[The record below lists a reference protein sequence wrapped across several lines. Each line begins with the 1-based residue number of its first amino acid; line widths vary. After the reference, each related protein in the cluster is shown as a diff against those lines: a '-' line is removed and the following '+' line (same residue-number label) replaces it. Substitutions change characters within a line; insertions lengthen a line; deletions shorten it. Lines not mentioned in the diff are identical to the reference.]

1 MPDHSFSNKRI
12 AKNTLLLYLRQF
24 LILAISLYT
33 SRVVLDT
40 LGVSDYGIYNV
51 VGSVVTMFVFI
62 RSAMGNATNRYIAYA
77 IGKGE
82 ENELKRIFSTCLYVH
97 FILAFII
104 VLLSEIAGLWLLYNK
119 LEIPPDRMTAAFWV
133 LQFSIITC
141 AVGVLCVPYDA
152 DIIAHEKMGAFAFLS
167 ILDVTMKLLLI
178 FLLKIIPYDKLIF
191 YGLFLLLVQL
201 LNRVIYG
208 VYCWRKFPETR
219 HANQKDKALIKEM
232 FGFAGWNLMGN
243 MASIVCAPVINVLL
257 NIFFGPVVN
266 AARGVAVQVQGAVKS
281 FISNFQLSV
290 IPQIT
295 KNYATGNLERM
306 RTLIISSSKLS
317 YYLFLLMALPL
328 FIEAKQVLSL
338 WLVEVPEHTISFM
351 RLIFLIMLVES
362 WEQPLHIANL
372 ATGKI
377 KKFQIIKG
385 LTLLMTIPISYLAL
399 KLGAKSELVF
409 FIQFHVTLISLIIQ
423 LFILR
428 PLIGLSLRKYYS
440 EVFGRTLLVTLLS
453 SIIPVLV
460 YYSINE
466 NLLSM
471 IVVIFV
477 GVASVAG
484 TIYLLGLNNSE
495 KTFVTNSIKNI
506 ANKLKISKY
515 KR

>member
-1 MPDHSFSNKRI
+1 MSDNSSSNKLV

-33 SRVVLDT
+33 SRIVLDT

-77 IGKGE
+77 IGKNE
-82 ENELKRIFSTCLYVH
+82 ENDLKRIFSTCLYVH

-133 LQFSIITC
+133 MQFSIITC

-167 ILDVTMKLLLI
+167 IVDVTMKLLLV

-232 FGFAGWNLMGN
+232 FGFAGWNLIGN
-243 MASIVCAPVINVLL
+243 IASIVCAPVINVLL
-257 NIFFGPVVN
+257 NIFFGPIVN

-281 FISNFQLSV
+281 FISNFQLAV

-295 KNYATGNLERM
+295 KNYAAGNLERM

-328 FIEAKQVLSL
+328 FIEAKQILSL

-351 RLIFLIMLVES
+351 RLILLIMLVES
-362 WEQPLHIANL
+362 WEQPLHTANL

-377 KKFQIIKG
+377 KNFQIIKG
-385 LTLLMTIPISYLAL
+385 LTLLMSIPISYLAL
-399 KLGAKSELVF
+399 KLGAKSEVVFIIQILVTF
-409 FIQFHVTLISLIIQ
+409 FSLFIQ
-423 LFILR
+423 LF
-428 PLIGLSLRKYYS
+428 LIRTQIALSLRKYYL
-440 EVFGRTLLVTLLS
+440 EVFGRTFVVTIVSSVLPFFCFFRLS
-453 SIIPVLV
+453 EGIANLMLIVCVSTISVGLSVFYIGLR
-460 YYSINE
+460 INE
-466 NLLSM
+466 KKIILSM
-471 IVVIFV
+471 VKSF
-477 GVASVAG
+477 
-484 TIYLLGLNNSE
+484 LL
-495 KTFVTNSIKNI
+495 KK
-506 ANKLKISKY
+506 AD
-515 KR
+515 KRNL